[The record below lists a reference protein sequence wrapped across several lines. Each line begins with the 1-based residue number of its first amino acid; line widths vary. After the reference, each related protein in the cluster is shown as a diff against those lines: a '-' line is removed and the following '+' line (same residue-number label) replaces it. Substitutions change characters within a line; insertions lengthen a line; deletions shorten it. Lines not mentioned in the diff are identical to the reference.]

1 MSQMRIVITGGTG
14 LLGHALADA
23 LVASDNEVVLLSRS
37 GTPAPPAGQ
46 VWTHARGA
54 RTLRWSGTD
63 DTRGWA
69 QVVDGCDAVVHLAG
83 ESIASGRW
91 TEARKARLR
100 ESRVFTTRALVAAI
114 AEAATPPRALLSG
127 SAVGYYGPRGDTKL
141 VEASSPGDDFL
152 ARLCV
157 EWEGEAA
164 RAEAAGTR
172 VCLLRTGVVLSRRDG
187 ALAKMLLPFRLFA
200 GGPVGDGSQYLSW
213 IHLED
218 WVALARWLLA
228 GTEGGPFNLTAP
240 EPVTNAAFARA
251 AAGAL
256 SRPSWLP
263 VPGFALRALMGE
275 MADALL
281 LGGQRVVPQ
290 RALAD
295 DFAFAFPT
303 IDLALADLV
312 G

>member
-1 MSQMRIVITGGTG
+1 MRIVITGGTG
-14 LLGHALADA
+14 LLGRGLAEA
-23 LVASDNEVVLLSRS
+23 LVASGDAVVLLSRS
-37 GTPAPPAGQ
+37 GVPGPGPGQ
-46 VWTHARGA
+46 VWTGAGGA

-69 QVVDGCDAVVHLAG
+69 HVMEGCDAVVHLAG

-91 TEARKARLR
+91 TPARKARLR
-100 ESRVFTTRALVAAI
+100 DSRVLTTRGVVAAI
-114 AEAATPPRALLSG
+114 AAAATPPRALLSG
-127 SAVGYYGPRGDTKL
+127 SAVGYYGLRGDTRL
-141 VEASSPGDDFL
+141 VEASAPGDDFL
-152 ARLCV
+152 ATLCV
-157 EWEGEAA
+157 EWEREAA

-172 VCLLRTGVVLSRRDG
+172 VCLLRTGVVLSRRGG
-187 ALAKMLLPFRLFA
+187 ALEKMLLPFRLFA

-213 IHLED
+213 VHLED

-228 GTEGGPFNLTAP
+228 GSADGPFNLTAP
-240 EPVTNAAFARA
+240 EPVTNAEFSRA
-251 AAGAL
+251 AASAL

-295 DFAFAFPT
+295 GFAFAFPT